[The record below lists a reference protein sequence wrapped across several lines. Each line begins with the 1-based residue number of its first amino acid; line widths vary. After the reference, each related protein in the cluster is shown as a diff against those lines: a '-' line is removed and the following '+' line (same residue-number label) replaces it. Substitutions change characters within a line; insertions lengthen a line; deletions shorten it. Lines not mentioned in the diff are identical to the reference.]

1 MKKLIALLLVLVM
14 VMSMAAC
21 KANNNDTPDNDSKPQ
36 EAEKVEIKDAV
47 EILTKTWEIF
57 PTDLK
62 FPCGGGAG
70 EAMVMDAPGAVPT
83 TDADTLSYMLHVPE
97 TLHAQL
103 VEAASLM
110 HMMNA
115 NTFTAGAYK
124 ITGDVN
130 AFVSTLKDG
139 ILSTQWMCGFPE
151 LLVIATIDDYVI
163 AFYGNTQLVNT
174 FATYLT
180 TAYRYATVVVEEN
193 ML

>member
-1 MKKLIALLLVLVM
+1 MKKLIALLLVMVM

-21 KANNNDTPDNDSKPQ
+21 KANNKPDEEKPQ
-36 EAEKVEIKDAV
+36 AAEKVEIKDTV

-62 FPCGGGAG
+62 FACAGGPGD
-70 EAMVMDAPGAVPT
+70 AMVMDAPGAVPA
-83 TDADTLSYMLHVPE
+83 TDTDTLTYMLNVPE
-97 TLHAQL
+97 TLHAQV

-151 LLVIATIDDYVI
+151 LLIIATVDDYVI

-180 TAYRYATVVVEEN
+180 TAYRYCNVVVEEN

>member
-14 VMSMAAC
+14 VLSMAAC
-21 KANNNDTPDNDSKPQ
+21 KGNKNDNPSDDSKPQ
-36 EAEKVEIKDAV
+36 EAERVEIKDTV

-62 FPCGGGAG
+62 FACGGGSG
-70 EAMVMDAPGAVPT
+70 EAMVMDAPGAVPV
-83 TDADTLSYMLHVPE
+83 TDTDTLTYMLNVPE
-97 TLHAQL
+97 TLQAQI
-103 VEAASLM
+103 VDAASLM

-124 ITGDVN
+124 ITGEVN
-130 AFVSTLKDG
+130 AFVNTLKEG

-180 TAYRYATVVVEEN
+180 TAYRYCTVMVEEN